1 MIVRRSRAELER
13 MHQANLVVFGVLEE
27 LRNVVRPGITTAEL
41 DRLAEERV
49 RQAGAR
55 PAFKGYRGF
64 PASLC
69 VSINHEVVHGIPSP
83 KRVLR
88 EGDVVSLDFGAVVDG
103 FYGDAAVTVPV
114 GEVLQSVT
122 RLLRVTEEALYRG
135 IAAMRVDNRVS
146 DIGHA
151 VQSYVES
158 EGFSVVREYCGHGIG
173 TALHEDPNVPNYGP
187 PGRGPRL
194 LPGMVL
200 AIEPMVNV
208 GTHRV
213 RLLSDQWTVVTE
225 DGCTSAHFELSVAVT
240 EEGPW
245 VLTGPYPAGGNGA

>member
-1 MIVRRSRAELER
+1 MIVRRSPAELER
-13 MHQANLVVFGVLEE
+13 MHQANLVVADVLSE
-27 LRNVVRPGITTAEL
+27 LKKAVRPGVTTAEL

-83 KRVLR
+83 KRALK

-103 FYGDAAVTVPV
+103 FYGDGAVTVAV
-114 GEVLQSVT
+114 GEVPAPVAK
-122 RLLRVTEEALYRG
+122 LLRVTEEALFRG
-135 IAAMRVDNRVS
+135 IAAMKVDNRVG

-151 VQSYVES
+151 VQSYVEG

-173 TALHEDPNVPNYGP
+173 TALHEAPNVPNYGQ

-200 AIEPMVNV
+200 AIEPMVNL

-225 DGCTSAHFELSVAVT
+225 DGGTSAHFELSVAVT
-240 EEGPW
+240 EAGPW
-245 VLTGPYPAGGNGA
+245 ILTRPFSGGNGA